1 MSENNRKLLISTR
14 KLKKYFPVK
23 KGVNLKAVNDVSLKI
38 YEGEKFGV
46 VGESGCG
53 KSTLGRVIL
62 QLYPQTS
69 GSCVYYGKSIQ
80 ELNPKYIQ
88 KEINHLKAYQSN
100 AIKYYQDSLN
110 LDNKAKAL
118 NDKRKELDP
127 DGSSNDAKKYDKISR
142 EIAKIEFDSKELKK
156 NASRQLREGSRT
168 VGSLILCENIEEI
181 AHLFTLAE
189 QEVET
194 AHECLVKYK
203 DVKNK
208 FDENNV
214 TIHQKINISQWI
226 LEIEEKD
233 AKEPSDENKQ
243 RLHDLKQIKKRVENV
258 NIDQLTNENIELE
271 LELKKLSDKIQK
283 HHEIEMSYRDKA
295 FSFRGKNILNITE
308 RTMDPAYQKKL
319 DDNYETGLNLNKL
332 TKEEMRVIRSDMQM
346 IFQDPAAGLDPRQTV
361 GKAIEEALAINT
373 DMKPQL
379 RREKTMDLLGKVG
392 LKREHYYSYPH
403 ALSGGQKQRVG
414 IARAIALEPSFI
426 ILDEA
431 VSALDVSVQAQ
442 ILQLLNNL
450 SQEKNLT
457 YFFITHD
464 LGVVK
469 HFCDRI
475 MVMYLG
481 NVCEMASSDELFHH
495 TLHPYTQSLLDA
507 VPRLRVDETKK
518 LEDDVLQGEVP
529 SPINPPNGCPFHT
542 RCKKCMTVCQHKRP
556 ELMEVFPNHFVAC
569 HLFNKETNYDL

>member
-23 KGVNLKAVNDVSLKI
+23 KGVNLKAVNDVTLKI

-88 KEINHLKAYQSN
+88 KEINHLKTYQDKAS
-100 AIKYYQDSLN
+100 KFYQDSLV
-110 LDNKAKAL
+110 LDGKVKIL
-118 NDKRKELDP
+118 HEKRGELDP
-127 DGSSNDAKKYDKISR
+127 DGSSNDAKNYDKISKD
-142 EIAKIEFDSKELKK
+142 IAKLEFESKELKK

-168 VGSLILCENIEEI
+168 VGSLILCSNIEEI
-181 AHLFTLAE
+181 ADLFTKAE
-189 QEVET
+189 QEVAK
-194 AHECLVKYK
+194 AHACLVKYNDLK
-203 DVKNK
+203 SRYE
-208 FDENNV
+208 ENEV
-214 TIHQKINISQWI
+214 SIHQKKNVDQWI
-226 LEIEEKD
+226 LDIEERE
-233 AKEPSDENKQ
+233 AKEESDENKQ
-243 RLHDLKQIKKRVENV
+243 RLYDLDQIKKRVAHVDVDKLLHENETLKP
-258 NIDQLTNENIELE
+258 QLDA
-271 LELKKLSDKIQK
+271 LSEQIKE
-283 HHEIEMSYRDKA
+283 HHDIEMGYRDKA
-295 FSFRGKNILNITE
+295 FSYRGKNILEITE
-308 RTMDPAYQKKL
+308 RTLDEAYQKKL

-332 TKEEMRVIRSDMQM
+332 TKVEMRSIRSDMQM
-346 IFQDPAAGLDPRQTV
+346 IFQDPAASLDPRQTI

-373 DMKPQL
+373 KLPAQV
-379 RREKTMDLLGKVG
+379 RREKTMELLNKVG

-442 ILQLLNNL
+442 ILQLLNEL
-450 SQEKNLT
+450 SEEKNLT

-481 NVCEMASSDELFHH
+481 NVCEMASSEELFHN

-507 VPRLRVDETKK
+507 VPRLKVEENKD
-518 LEDDVLQGEVP
+518 LEKNVLEGEVP
-529 SPINPPNGCPFHT
+529 SPINPPSGCPFHT
-542 RCKKCMTVCQHKRP
+542 RCKKCMEICKHERP
-556 ELMEVFPNHFVAC
+556 ELTEVDPNHFVAC
-569 HLFNKETNYDL
+569 HLFNKENS